1 MSGIGFLGMGKIGRA
16 LAAEAV
22 RLGHE
27 VAYVYDPFLSADS
40 GLPLVTSLEDPRCAG
55 ASLVV
60 ECATA
65 DALKQGFDRIIAH
78 SNLLVFSLTAFSDA
92 DFAAHAE
99 SEARRLGRHIDFP
112 HGAILG
118 LDGIWDGREL
128 LREVRIETVK
138 SPASLGLSLTERTVV
153 FEGPTRAA
161 CAAFP
166 RNVNVHAAVAL
177 AGIGFDKT
185 QSRIV
190 ADPSVSTNTHRITAE
205 GEGIHME
212 VTISSFT
219 TGGVT
224 GIYTPKSAC
233 GSLARALSAA
243 DTFAFV

>member
-1 MSGIGFLGMGKIGRA
+1 MSGVGFLGMGKIGRA
-16 LAAEAV
+16 LAAEV
-22 RLGHE
+22 TRLGHE
-27 VAYVYDPFLSADS
+27 VAFVYDPFLKEP
-40 GLPLVTSLEDPRCAG
+40 GELPQVTSLDDPRCAK

-65 DALKQGFDRIIAH
+65 DALKQGFDQIIAH

-92 DFAAHAE
+92 DFAVPMPRR
-99 SEARRLGRHIDFP
+99 EAQRLGWHLLP
-112 HGAILG
+112 HGAIPDLTASG
-118 LDGIWDGREL
+118 DGREL
-128 LREVRIETVK
+128 LTSVSIETTK
-138 SPASLGLSLTERTVV
+138 SPASLGLSLTEKTVV

-190 ADPSVSTNTHRITAE
+190 ADPSVHTNTHRIQAE
-205 GEGIHME
+205 GEGIHIE
-212 VTISSFT
+212 LLISSFT

-224 GIYTPKSAC
+224 GIYTPKSAR
-233 GSLARALSAA
+233 GSLARALSAT
-243 DTFAFV
+243 DTFAF